1 MLAKLY
7 CVTSADKTNL
17 NGVYFQVTCTFEL
30 VAIWPIALIG
40 RLRFLFLSL
49 IFLIRTSAESY
60 FCLAP
65 LLLLLLLPSPL
76 LLFPSSPPPSSCS
89 PPPLPPPPT
98 SPVSA
103 FPLELLELNIYF
115 YLDTQHEIKTQQKT
129 DIVQSER
136 GRVEWK
142 KVVFPCHNNQNTWR
156 HFVELL
162 LTEYFKSLIYQKKI
176 LSSKAFLFV
185 KNQTL
190 NKALLAKIHRPTKN
204 ITPTVAHRGHAIHF
218 LNSILSRDKRETC

>member
-7 CVTSADKTNL
+7 CVTSADKTKL

-49 IFLIRTSAESY
+49 MFLIRTSAKAY

-65 LLLLLLLPSPL
+65 LLLLPSPLLLLPSPL
-76 LLFPSSPPPSSCS
+76 LLLPSPPYVPRLRC
-89 PPPLPPPPT
+89 P
-98 SPVSA
+98 
-103 FPLELLELNIYF
+103 YG
-115 YLDTQHEIKTQQKT
+115 
-129 DIVQSER
+129 IV
-136 GRVEWK
+136 RVEHIFLPRHPPRDKNAKKDRHYAVRARESWVK
-142 KVVFPCHNNQNTWR
+142 KVVFPCHNNQNTWC

-162 LTEYFKSLIYQKKI
+162 LTENFKSLIYQKKI